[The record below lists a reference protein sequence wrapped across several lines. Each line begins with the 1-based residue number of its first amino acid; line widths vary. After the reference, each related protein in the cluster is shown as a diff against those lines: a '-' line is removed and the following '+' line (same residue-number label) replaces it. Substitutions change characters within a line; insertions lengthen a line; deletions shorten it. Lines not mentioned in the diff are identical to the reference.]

1 MKRLVMK
8 FGGTSVGTGKN
19 IQNVANIIGDNVK
32 KGYEVVVVVSAL
44 AKVTNL
50 LIEVAE
56 KVKSGNEEQI
66 KKFIGKLVEK
76 HENVINNSG

>member
-8 FGGTSVGTGKN
+8 FGGTSVGNGKN
-19 IQNVANIIGDNVK
+19 IQNVANIIGDNIK
-32 KGYEVVVVVSAL
+32 KGYEIVVVVSAL

-56 KVKSGNEEQI
+56 KVKSGNVMEI
-66 KKFIGKLVEK
+66 ARLIVVPRFF
-76 HENVINNSG
+76 